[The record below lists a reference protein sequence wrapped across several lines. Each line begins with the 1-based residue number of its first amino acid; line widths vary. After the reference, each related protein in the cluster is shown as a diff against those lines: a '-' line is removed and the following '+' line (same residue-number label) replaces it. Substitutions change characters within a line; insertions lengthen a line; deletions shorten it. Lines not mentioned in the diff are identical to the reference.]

1 MPLLREPSDRR
12 TLLFVAATLGLAYTG
27 WARWDA
33 VPTWVLVPW
42 VLFTAWM
49 SWLSAVI
56 THNTIHA
63 PLFRARSLNRA
74 FQLVL
79 TLAYGHPVSAF
90 VPGHNLSH
98 HCHTQS
104 RRDVMRTTKMRFR
117 WNLLNLVLAP
127 AVLARDITRADLS
140 YARAMRTERPR
151 WFRQWV
157 AEWAVFA
164 CVQGVLLVLD
174 WRGFLLFQLLPHAV
188 AGAGIVGM
196 NHLQH
201 DGCDQAHPFNHS
213 RNFVGRWIN
222 WWTFNN
228 GYHTIHHMDP
238 GLHWSKAAAA
248 HAERVA
254 PRIHPNLDQPSMLA
268 YIWRAYVSPGVRTD
282 YLGRPLVLPDEGPD
296 EDWIPGVGNT
306 PAQASLGAEG

>member
-12 TLLFVAATLGLAYTG
+12 TLVFVFGTLALAFSG
-27 WARWDA
+27 WALWDA
-33 VPTWVLVPW
+33 VPAWVLVPW
-42 VLFTAWM
+42 VLLTAWM
-49 SWLSAVI
+49 SWLCAVI

-63 PLFRARSLNRA
+63 PMFHARPLNRA

-127 AVLARDITRADLS
+127 AVLARDITRADLA
-140 YARAMRTERPR
+140 YAKAMRTERPR
-151 WFRQWV
+151 WFRQWLT
-157 AEWAVFA
+157 EWAAFA
-164 CVQGVLLVLD
+164 SVQGVLLVVD

-201 DGCDQAHPFNHS
+201 DGCDASHPYNHS

-254 PRIHPNLDQPSMLA
+254 PHVHPNLDQPSMLA

-296 EDWIPGVGNT
+296 ESWIPGVGDT
-306 PAQASLGAEG
+306 PVQASLGAEA